1 MKILQYCDDTTL
13 LLNSLDE
20 LPEAFD
26 NISQFYKISGLKLN
40 INKSIGFGIGSSKDI
55 LGNPGNLHWKSKDE
69 ITKILGIH
77 FNSMQEASDIEENWI
92 PKLEKIKE
100 LAIKLQRRPVSLW
113 GKVLLCKTFLLSQL
127 SFTIQALSM
136 PTKYIQELETICFK
150 FIWHKQNEKKTIER
164 IKRQVMCLDK
174 DDGGAGMIKGGSQ
187 QKLFLIKWILKVG
200 EGNFKSI
207 FCTSKIPDIYFSHV
221 GGIDYFFSI
230 TCPYSKLPT
239 SDLLTRFWKDAIQSW
254 LVFKHNIKIFHNSKP
269 TNLKDIFGTLP
280 QDRIPLFLNPEIVF
294 GPEPLFHH
302 GWMKCDFKYL
312 HQIMDENGGVKDFNL
327 LPDSITTLPD
337 SIFMLNALKLGFSKV
352 KRQRESPI
360 DFLREN
366 QLMPGKIL
374 KIPNNILRSIIE
386 LDPALEPLGMKFW
399 KRKLELDIFP
409 KYISSLRSLNETK
422 LQVTLF
428 KLFHNIQP
436 SKIMLK
442 KWNLEESD
450 RCDCGEID
458 FIDHSLVTCNYLDP
472 LWNEVKQ
479 IIIVSTG
486 ERIQLT
492 LSSKLFGLSMEDGKN
507 LNINN
512 NSLSIINNI
521 LLIAKFSINK
531 ARSEKSDIL
540 LCFESEWNFRKDQ
553 IMNKYS

>member
-1 MKILQYCDDTTL
+1 M
-13 LLNSLDE
+13 
-20 LPEAFD
+20 
-26 NISQFYKISGLKLN
+26 
-40 INKSIGFGIGSSKDI
+40 
-55 LGNPGNLHWKSKDE
+55 
-69 ITKILGIH
+69 
-77 FNSMQEASDIEENWI
+77 
-92 PKLEKIKE
+92 
-100 LAIKLQRRPVSLW
+100 
-113 GKVLLCKTFLLSQL
+113 
-127 SFTIQALSM
+127 
-136 PTKYIQELETICFK
+136 
-150 FIWHKQNEKKTIER
+150 
-164 IKRQVMCLDK
+164 
-174 DDGGAGMIKGGSQ
+174 
-187 QKLFLIKWILKVG
+187 
-200 EGNFKSI
+200 
-207 FCTSKIPDIYFSHV
+207 
-221 GGIDYFFSI
+221 
-230 TCPYSKLPT
+230 
-239 SDLLTRFWKDAIQSW
+239 
-254 LVFKHNIKIFHNSKP
+254 VFKHNIKIFHNSKP
-269 TNLKDIFGTLP
+269 ANKKDIYGTLP
-280 QDRIPLFLNPEIVF
+280 QDKIPLFLNPEIVF

-312 HQIMDENGGVKDFNL
+312 HQIMDDNGGVKDFNL

-352 KRQRESPI
+352 KRQKESPI
-360 DFLREN
+360 EFLRGN

-386 LDPALEPLGMKFW
+386 LDPALEPHGRKFW

-409 KYISSLRSLNETK
+409 KYISSLKSLIETK
-422 LQVTLF
+422 LQVSLF

-458 FIDHSLVTCNYLDP
+458 FIDHSLVTCNYLVP

-507 LNINN
+507 LNINA
-512 NSLSIINNI
+512 NSLYIINNI
-521 LLIAKFSINK
+521 ILIAKFSINK
-531 ARSEKSDIL
+531 ARSEKSDLL

-553 IMNKYS
+553 ILNKYS